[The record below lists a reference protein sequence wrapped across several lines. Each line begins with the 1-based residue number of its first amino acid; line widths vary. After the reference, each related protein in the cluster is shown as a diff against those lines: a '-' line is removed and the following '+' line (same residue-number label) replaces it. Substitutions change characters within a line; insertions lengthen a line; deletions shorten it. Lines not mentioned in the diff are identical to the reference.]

1 MSIGSILVG
10 LALAL
15 VTAAYLA
22 RPFRAAYTVDQVIE
36 AWVARVGSGATG
48 AAGTTCPRCGRIA
61 GPSDSFCAGC
71 GAQLQEQ
78 AE

>member
-15 VTAAYLA
+15 VVAAYLA
-22 RPFRAAYTVDQVIE
+22 RPFRAAYTADQVIE
-36 AWVARVGSGATG
+36 TWVARVGNAADATM
-48 AAGTTCPRCGRIA
+48 ACPRCGRLA
-61 GPSDSFCAGC
+61 GPTDSFCAGC

>member
-22 RPFRAAYTVDQVIE
+22 RPFRAAYTADQAIE
-36 AWVARVGSGATG
+36 FWVARAGNSAAG
-48 AAGTTCPRCGRIA
+48 AAMACPRCGRIA
-61 GPSDSFCAGC
+61 GPTDSFCAGC